1 MNNSRRKRISQCI
14 SELYDAHSHLIHI
27 LDKEQ
32 DALANVPD
40 DEEYDDK
47 REGMNEVIDATGTGE
62 WHHDVRCLKSDV
74 IKQENPSC
82 SV

>member
-14 SELYDAHSHLIHI
+14 SELYDAHSNLIHI

-47 REGMNEVIDATGTGE
+47 REGMNEVITGLEDLLPTLQDAIDT
-62 WHHDVRCLKSDV
+62 L
-74 IKQENPSC
+74 ENADF
-82 SV
+82 